1 MVSTRARSRLRFRS
15 SPPHCRARAAI
26 LKVVLCL
33 VACCL
38 AACGSYEEKRLR
50 ELMVEK
56 GFGTRAQGDATVEE
70 YVGGRDQ
77 IAFQMD
83 PKAFMRPDAERLY
96 YLSSP
101 QAVALDGTI
110 VVPYVGS
117 VYVLGK
123 TQQELTDLVRSLLL
137 PVFNQ
142 NIDMEARILSQKF
155 FFSFGETGLKG
166 MHLMRPDLT
175 LFEAIATVRW
185 TNLANLGR
193 VYLIRPDAEHPLVME
208 VNFRDMVF
216 GDTMRNFR
224 LRENDVVY
232 IPPTFL
238 GLLARILE
246 RILQPVALAVQTLL
260 GIANVTSA
268 YDYLRGD
275 SPYYY
280 RF

>member
-1 MVSTRARSRLRFRS
+1 MVFHPARSSVHSRSVSHRGGARGAVFR
-15 SPPHCRARAAI
+15 
-26 LKVVLCL
+26 VLTALL
-33 VACCL
+33 VCCL
-38 AACGSYEEKRLR
+38 AACGSYEEKRIR

-70 YVGGRDQ
+70 YVGGRDM
-77 IAFQMD
+77 IAFQLD
-83 PKAFMRPDAERLY
+83 PKAFLRPDAERLY
-96 YLSSP
+96 YLTAAQP
-101 QAVALDGTI
+101 VALDGTI
-110 VVPYVGS
+110 VVPYVGN

-123 TQQELTDLVRSLLL
+123 TQQELTDMVRNLLL

-142 NIDMEARILSQKF
+142 NIDMEARIVSQKF
-155 FFSFGETGLKG
+155 FYAFGETGFKG
-166 MHLMRPDLT
+166 PQPMRPDLT
-175 LFEAIATVRW
+175 LFEALATIRW

-238 GLLARILE
+238 GLVARILE
-246 RILQPVALAVQTLL
+246 RALQPVALAVQTML
-260 GIANVTSA
+260 GLANVASA
-268 YDYLRGD
+268 YDYLQGNT
-275 SPYYY
+275 PYYY

>member
-1 MVSTRARSRLRFRS
+1 
-15 SPPHCRARAAI
+15 
-26 LKVVLCL
+26 VLCL